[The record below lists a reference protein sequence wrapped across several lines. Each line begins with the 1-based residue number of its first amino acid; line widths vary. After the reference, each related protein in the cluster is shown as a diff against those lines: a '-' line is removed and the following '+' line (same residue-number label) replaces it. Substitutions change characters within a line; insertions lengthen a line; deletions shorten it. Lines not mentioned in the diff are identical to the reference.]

1 MTVRDIATTGIETAG
16 PDTTA
21 EALALRMEEVGVGS
35 IVVETDMEP
44 VGIVTD
50 RDLAVKVL
58 AAGHAPDEV
67 TAAEIMTETPVTVEA
82 DEGILTATNAMAEHA
97 VRRLP
102 VVDDDEL
109 VGIVTMDDLIVL
121 LVAELGNLSRVVEA
135 ESPTY

>member
-1 MTVRDIATTGIETAG
+1 MTVRDVATTGIETAG

-35 IVVETDMEP
+35 IVIETDMEP

-50 RDLAVKVL
+50 RDLAVNVL
-58 AAGHAPDEV
+58 AAGHTPDEV
-67 TAAEIMTETPVTVEA
+67 TAADIMTETPVTVEA
-82 DEGILTATNAMAEHA
+82 DDGVLTATNAMAEHA

-102 VVDDDEL
+102 VVDDEKL

-121 LVAELGNLSRVVEA
+121 LVAELSNLSRVVEA
-135 ESPTY
+135 ESPSY

>member
-1 MTVRDIATTGIETAG
+1 
-16 PDTTA
+16 
-21 EALALRMEEVGVGS
+21 MEEVGVGS
-35 IVVETDMEP
+35 IVIETDMEL

-50 RDLAVKVL
+50 RDLAVGVL

-67 TAAEIMTETPVTVEA
+67 TAADIMTETPVTVAA
-82 DEGILTATNAMAEHA
+82 DDGILTATNAMAEHA

-102 VVDDDEL
+102 VVDDGKL

-121 LVAELGNLSRVVEA
+121 LVAELHNLGHVVEA

>member
-1 MTVRDIATTGIETAG
+1 MTIRDVAITGIETAG

-35 IVVETDMEP
+35 IVIETDMEP

-50 RDLAVKVL
+50 RDLAVSVL

-67 TAAEIMTETPVTVEA
+67 TAADIMTETPVTVAA
-82 DEGILTATNAMAEHA
+82 DDGILTATNAMAEHA

-102 VVDDDEL
+102 VVDDGKL

-121 LVAELGNLSRVVEA
+121 LVAELNNLSRVVEA